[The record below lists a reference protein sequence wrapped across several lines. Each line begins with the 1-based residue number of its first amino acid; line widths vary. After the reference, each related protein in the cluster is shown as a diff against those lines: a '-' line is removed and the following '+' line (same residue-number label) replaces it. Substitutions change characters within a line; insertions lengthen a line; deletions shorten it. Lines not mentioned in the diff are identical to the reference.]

1 MLHAS
6 EGDFLVH
13 LRSYDMKSKSDTF
26 ASEALIVGE
35 FPLRMVSEKDSVAVL
50 TDKMLRFYDRDL
62 LPISEYTLGS
72 GRIESFYES
81 EDYIAL
87 TYKKDVSGVS
97 RIRVFSKDGRE
108 IDSGNLD
115 VRVLSFASE
124 GNNVYILERERLG
137 IYEVSESGSLEL
149 KRTEEFSEDF
159 GYTEVFALSGNKY
172 VLASDSGAGK
182 FE

>member
-1 MLHAS
+1 M
-6 EGDFLVH
+6 
-13 LRSYDMKSKSDTF
+13 
-26 ASEALIVGE
+26 
-35 FPLRMVSEKDSVAVL
+35 
-50 TDKMLRFYDRDL
+50 
-62 LPISEYTLGS
+62 
-72 GRIESFYES
+72 
-81 EDYIAL
+81 
-87 TYKKDVSGVS
+87 S